1 MFAIPRAYEISTK
14 RDGSN
19 NSFSLFLNCGKR
31 KIKLRHRSLEAI
43 YPSGTRV
50 RVYNTDT
57 RMYNN
62 KHPKGMSSLS
72 RTYYVRMKRVREK
85 ERETKGEDS
94 RFVVMQDAKGDE
106 RCPPPQSTIP
116 YTFLLSLPDGKPA
129 HFISASYS

>member
-1 MFAIPRAYEISTK
+1 MFVIPRAYEISTK
-14 RDGSN
+14 RDGSK

-43 YPSGTRV
+43 YPSGIRV

-62 KHPKGMSSLS
+62 KHPKMSSLS

-85 ERETKGEDS
+85 EKR
-94 RFVVMQDAKGDE
+94 DE
-106 RCPPPQSTIP
+106 GR
-116 YTFLLSLPDGKPA
+116 G
-129 HFISASYS
+129 